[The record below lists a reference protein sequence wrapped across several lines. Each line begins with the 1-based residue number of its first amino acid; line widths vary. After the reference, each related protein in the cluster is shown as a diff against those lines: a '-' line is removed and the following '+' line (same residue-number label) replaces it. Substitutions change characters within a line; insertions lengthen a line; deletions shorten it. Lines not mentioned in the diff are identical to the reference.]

1 MGVRDLFLRH
11 GGHGEQGLCDQVL
24 FVSPDCIHLGLG
36 HQQGLARLD
45 DPGATLQVIPTCWAQ
60 EVDLVLHGQDSP
72 VRRDQ
77 REGSVSRRV
86 ISHGGHYACVYEAIL
101 LKVTVPDAD
110 PRNESARVEGYGLE
124 AAIGGKPLN
133 RVLFQQVE
141 TILFLVHVMFL
152 SAPPL
157 CVKCGVAYFDTCV
170 FFSHPMFLRAHFHK
184 KSLGRTKMLISHGAD
199 LSPPSCK
206 VRFAAN
212 ALGLTYEYKKVDLIN
227 GENTLEGFLKLN
239 PAGKVPVIEDDG
251 FVLFES
257 NAIIKYLAAKSE
269 SSLYPAGTKQRAV
282 IDQWV
287 DFVSHHVATAM
298 NRVLFNRV
306 FAPFL
311 KMEVDERSLSEG
323 LSFLDR
329 FLPVVDNPL
338 KERRY
343 LAGGELTLADLDLLS
358 ALDPA
363 EVAQVDLSGYL
374 NISRWRQD
382 LMGRDFYTKCHKSY
396 GDVLA
401 AMAG

>member
-1 MGVRDLFLRH
+1 ML
-11 GGHGEQGLCDQVL
+11 
-24 FVSPDCIHLGLG
+24 
-36 HQQGLARLD
+36 
-45 DPGATLQVIPTCWAQ
+45 
-60 EVDLVLHGQDSP
+60 
-72 VRRDQ
+72 
-77 REGSVSRRV
+77 
-86 ISHGGHYACVYEAIL
+86 
-101 LKVTVPDAD
+101 
-110 PRNESARVEGYGLE
+110 
-124 AAIGGKPLN
+124 
-133 RVLFQQVE
+133 
-141 TILFLVHVMFL
+141 TI
-152 SAPPL
+152 
-157 CVKCGVAYFDTCV
+157 Y
-170 FFSHPMFLRAHFHK
+170 
-184 KSLGRTKMLISHGAD
+184 GAD

-212 ALGLTYEYKKVDLIN
+212 ALGMAYEYRKVDLIN
-227 GENTLEGFLKLN
+227 GENTSEAFLKLN

-257 NAIIKYLAAKSE
+257 NAIIKYLATKSE
-269 SSLYPAGTKQRAV
+269 SPLYPAGTRQRAV
-282 IDQWV
+282 IDQWI

-343 LAGGELTLADLDLLS
+343 LAGGELTLADLNLLS

-363 EVAQVDLSGYL
+363 EVAQVALSGYL
-374 NISRWRQD
+374 NITRWRQD

-396 GDVLA
+396 GDALA
-401 AMAG
+401 AIAGS